1 VLYPRAGAVAMP
13 QVEQFNHWYNALA
26 GLLELAF
33 TGSPAAI
40 DLDTDLTILST
51 SQQVAFYLWLL
62 VYLFFTI
69 LSLVLLLNLLIA
81 MLSFTFETVRSES
94 TLQCRTTFAQ
104 CLMRLELQATS
115 LRMAVNVGEKK
126 MQGSETR
133 YTYDFRS
140 ISSKPVDDLGAERV
154 EGSDN
159 PFAIPDGGP
168 IGRIEDKVA
177 AVNDRLR
184 GEEGHGVNGDV
195 ANGPLGRIEAK
206 LDALQARVDQMGH
219 LSLMSGRVL

>member
-1 VLYPRAGAVAMP
+1 M
-13 QVEQFNHWYNALA
+13 
-26 GLLELAF
+26 
-33 TGSPAAI
+33 
-40 DLDTDLTILST
+40 
-51 SQQVAFYLWLL
+51 AFYLWLL

-140 ISSKPVDDLGAERV
+140 ISSKPVDDLGAECV

-168 IGRIEDKVA
+168 IGRSA
-177 AVNDRLR
+177 C
-184 GEEGHGVNGDV
+184 
-195 ANGPLGRIEAK
+195 GR
-206 LDALQARVDQMGH
+206 QARSRLPCCVKRACGPAQ
-219 LSLMSGRVL
+219 GRCRYKNRSHNR